1 MKKKC
6 KPYVFPRSIVKIR
19 GDLLLTVTGDV
30 EPFALEFRR
39 IHERNKPCAHWRNNR
54 NNRMVNY
61 SGGVRIIKAYE
72 YGWQITRPAIVWG
85 GTKKGGMNKVNSIF
99 GPFKVNEEAGQSSFV
114 LLIFFLVKKAQL
126 WNAMNIQGMR
136 VKIKRDCIEE
146 KQWVSESN

>member
-30 EPFALEFRR
+30 ESFALEFRR
-39 IHERNKPCAHWRNNR
+39 IHGRNKPCAHWR

-72 YGWQITRPAIVWG
+72 YG
-85 GTKKGGMNKVNSIF
+85 
-99 GPFKVNEEAGQSSFV
+99 
-114 LLIFFLVKKAQL
+114 
-126 WNAMNIQGMR
+126 
-136 VKIKRDCIEE
+136 
-146 KQWVSESN
+146 